1 MRNPFLFLWSFKSEN
16 DNVKEDA
23 FSINNRPNVLH
34 KYMYFEQIKTLPFLN
49 ALHALIKYT
58 RWKFFVTND
67 KNYFFFTLN
76 DNVEVLKLLMA
87 NFPGFKSLHLS
98 SIASAIVKLYAISIF
113 SNPVLQF
120 NARVSVVTYWT
131 SNFALYNGTLYTEKK
146 LLSLI

>member
-1 MRNPFLFLWSFKSEN
+1 M
-16 DNVKEDA
+16 
-23 FSINNRPNVLH
+23 
-34 KYMYFEQIKTLPFLN
+34 IK
-49 ALHALIKYT
+49 II
-58 RWKFFVTND
+58 
-67 KNYFFFTLN
+67 FFTLN